1 MKIKIKNNNKKE
13 LAIKN
18 YAALELSAV
27 GDTLCQVFFVAS
39 VLHVCVFCFCF
50 SYTLIQSIVDLMCN
64 RDSVKYVFYGPGF
77 SALLSIHIANLSV
90 PRHLYIF
97 LYIYGICLS
106 RFDNLIIFQTFCATS
121 ALHIRLFYDS
131 CFPFFILLL
140 TAGRDAKRA
149 YVCVYL
155 YLYVCFECV
164 KEMIEKSSRN
174 EFSQRLRQ
182 ILPGTCITI
191 SDILWVALTLA
202 SFLLS

>member
-121 ALHIRLFYDS
+121 ALHIRLFHDS
-131 CFPFFILLL
+131 CFPFFILLQSD
-140 TAGRDAKRA
+140 GRTRCEACLCMCVSVS
-149 YVCVYL
+149 VCVFRM
-155 YLYVCFECV
+155 C
-164 KEMIEKSSRN
+164 
-174 EFSQRLRQ
+174 
-182 ILPGTCITI
+182 
-191 SDILWVALTLA
+191 
-202 SFLLS
+202 

>member
-1 MKIKIKNNNKKE
+1 MKIKIKNNKKE

-106 RFDNLIIFQTFCATS
+106 RFDNLIIFQTFAP
-121 ALHIRLFYDS
+121 LVHYIFD
-131 CFPFFILLL
+131 FFMTVVSHFSYFCNL